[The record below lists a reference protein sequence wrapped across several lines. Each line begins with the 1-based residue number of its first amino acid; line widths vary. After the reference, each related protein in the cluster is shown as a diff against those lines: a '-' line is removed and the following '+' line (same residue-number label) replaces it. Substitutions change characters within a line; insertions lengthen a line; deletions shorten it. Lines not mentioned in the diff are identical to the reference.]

1 MYSFLHLIYFQ
12 QGEKITL
19 TVKTPKEKQNV
30 EIESNAD
37 IKKVTNSCFFKYA
50 FILKWPTIIEK
61 NTKMLL
67 K

>member
-37 IKKVTNSCFFKYA
+37 IKKVTQQFF
-50 FILKWPTIIEK
+50 
-61 NTKMLL
+61 
-67 K
+67 